1 MNNRRFQTIKTS
13 FTKSKFVVMGV
24 IILSVLTIA
33 SLFAFVSPY
42 DPSKMSIPDRLLE
55 PSVSHPFGT
64 DDYGRDYLTRA
75 LYGGRVSLAV
85 GFLAMVV
92 SITIG
97 TAVGTISGYF
107 GGKLDN
113 FLMRIVEVLMSIP
126 SFFLML
132 LLNAYLKPG
141 ITTLVLIIG
150 LLTWMDTARIVRAET
165 LSVKEREYVLYA
177 KVSGQKS
184 LMIIVRH
191 IIPNI
196 LSTIIIAATL
206 TIATSILME
215 SSLSFLGLGI
225 REPDSSWGSMLNN
238 AQGYIGEAW
247 YLTLFPGFLILLTV
261 LSFNVIGEALK
272 KAFAPKGAGH
282 EN

>member
-1 MNNRRFQTIKTS
+1 MNNRRFQTIKQS
-13 FTKSKFVVMGV
+13 FTKNKFVAMGV
-24 IILSVLTIA
+24 IILGILTVV
-33 SLFAFVSPY
+33 SLFAFLSPY
-42 DPSKMSIPDRLLE
+42 DPSKMSIPDRLKE
-55 PSVSHPFGT
+55 PSIEHLFGT

-75 LYGGRVSLAV
+75 LYGGRISLAV
-85 GFLAMVV
+85 GFLAMIV
-92 SITIG
+92 SVTIG
-97 TAVGTISGYF
+97 TAVGTVSGYF

-196 LSTIIIAATL
+196 LSTIIISATL
-206 TIATSILME
+206 TIASSILME

-272 KAFAPKGAGH
+272 KALAPKGAHH

>member
-1 MNNRRFQTIKTS
+1 M
-13 FTKSKFVVMGV
+13 
-24 IILSVLTIA
+24 
-33 SLFAFVSPY
+33 
-42 DPSKMSIPDRLLE
+42 
-55 PSVSHPFGT
+55 SHPFGT

-113 FLMRIVEVLMSIP
+113 FLMRVVEVLMSIP

-215 SSLSFLGLGI
+215 SSLSF
-225 REPDSSWGSMLNN
+225 
-238 AQGYIGEAW
+238 
-247 YLTLFPGFLILLTV
+247 
-261 LSFNVIGEALK
+261 
-272 KAFAPKGAGH
+272 
-282 EN
+282 

>member
-1 MNNRRFQTIKTS
+1 MNNRRFQTIKSS
-13 FTKSKFVVMGV
+13 FTKNKFVLMGV
-24 IILSVLTIA
+24 IILAVLTIA
-33 SLFAFVSPY
+33 SIFAFVSPY
-42 DPSKMSIPDRLLE
+42 DPSKMSIPDRLQE
-55 PSVSHPFGT
+55 PSMSHSFGT

-261 LSFNVIGEALK
+261 LSFNVIGEVLK
-272 KAFAPKGAGH
+272 KAFAPKGAGN